1 MEQNLEVISKKI
13 WNMVRIAYYMLRKG
27 ISKSKLMVDLTNLIS
42 KRRKL
47 TGKALKNLMFHHHDG
62 VSGLAFSLAPFR
74 RNHHGLDLAAA
85 AGHYEFSCTNTPAFP
100 SFHYT
105 FNKRRHFFACAH
117 APNTLDDDVAAMN
130 AFKAVWEAL
139 NNNNNDMAAEVASP
153 ALPGFGRSPMF
164 VRQLRV
170 TDSPFPVAGGAD
182 EDCHVDKAAEEFIN
196 RFYKKLRLQKTAE

>member
-1 MEQNLEVISKKI
+1 MEHNVEVISKRI

-47 TGKALKNLMFHHHDG
+47 TGKALKNLIFHHGHDG
-62 VSGLAFSLAPFR
+62 ISGGAFSLAPFR
-74 RNHHGLDLAAA
+74 RNQHLDLTAA

-100 SFHYT
+100 SFHYA

-117 APNTLDDDVAAMN
+117 PPNTLDDDVAAVN

-139 NNNNNDMAAEVASP
+139 NNNNDVAVGVASP
-153 ALPGFGRSPMF
+153 SLPGFGRSPML

-170 TDSPFPVAGGAD
+170 TDSPFPLAGGDD

-196 RFYKKLRLQKTAE
+196 RFYKELRLQKTAE